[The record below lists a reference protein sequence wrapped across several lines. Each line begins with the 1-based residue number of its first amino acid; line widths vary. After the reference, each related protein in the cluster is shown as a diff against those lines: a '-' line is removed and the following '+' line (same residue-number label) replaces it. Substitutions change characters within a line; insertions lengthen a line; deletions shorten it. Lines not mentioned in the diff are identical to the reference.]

1 MKGLRN
7 VMRVQFALAFVAALA
22 LAACSSKPETTA
34 STAGTGAKTT
44 TTTQSGAAAG
54 TAAVAPGTKEDFTV
68 NVGDTVYFGYDRYDL
83 TPEAQTQLQKQA
95 AWLKNYPNV
104 AIGIEGHC
112 DERGT
117 REYNLALG
125 ERRANAVRD
134 YLVALGVPAG
144 RLQTI
149 SFGKERPAVIA
160 FDEAGYAL
168 NRRAVTVI
176 Q

>member
-1 MKGLRN
+1 
-7 VMRVQFALAFVAALA
+7 MRLQVVLAFTAAVL
-22 LAACSSKPETTA
+22 LAACSSTPDKTA
-34 STAGTGAKTT
+34 STTGTGTTTGATT
-44 TTTQSGAAAG
+44 TTPGVQSAS
-54 TAAVAPGTKEDFTV
+54 VAPGTQEDFTI

-83 TPEAQTQLQKQA
+83 TPEAQSQLQKQA
-95 AWLKNYPNV
+95 AWLNAYPNV
-104 AIGIEGHC
+104 SIMIEGHC

-125 ERRANAVRD
+125 ERRANAARD
-134 YLVALGVPAG
+134 YLVALGVPPG

-149 SFGKERPAVIA
+149 SYGKERPAVIA
-160 FDEAGYAL
+160 FDESGHAL

>member
-1 MKGLRN
+1 
-7 VMRVQFALAFVAALA
+7 MRLKVVLAFTAIVL
-22 LAACSSKPETTA
+22 LAACKSTPESTGSTTGTGSSTGTQSQTAEVQTA
-34 STAGTGAKTT
+34 SVT
-44 TTTQSGAAAG
+44 
-54 TAAVAPGTKEDFTV
+54 PGTQEDFTI

-83 TPEAQTQLQKQA
+83 TPEAQAQLQKQA
-95 AWLKNYPNV
+95 AWLNAYPNV
-104 AIGIEGHC
+104 TIMTEGHC

-125 ERRANAVRD
+125 ERRANVVRD
-134 YLVALGVPAG
+134 YLVALGVSPS

-149 SFGKERPAVIA
+149 SYGKERPAVIA
-160 FDEAGYAL
+160 FDESGHAL